1 MINDLATPKGLQNIS
16 QQLVTSEVSGSA
28 HSKEMMLAISKI
40 QIGDVLQGKLI
51 LENEQAM
58 LKLESGLKL
67 LANLPD
73 NLVFNKQ
80 LDFLV
85 MGKER
90 QRLLLEIVQNL
101 ESEGPT
107 TSLTEQAIQELA
119 IKDTPEMRQ
128 IVEQFVSK
136 QLPLVKEQLLQLL
149 HFSKSYDIPTEAL
162 VNLVSQKQVPQQS
175 ELHLLTGLKEDGVK
189 VLLPMLDDLIDTL
202 SPQQSR
208 EMVHSIAQLLKPDEI
223 RGVLLM
229 ENAIQ
234 HETGIS
240 QVSDEKGVS
249 IHLAQGEAI
258 PTEKLEVLQE
268 YLKQSIGAEIKS
280 PQWQSMLNKLL
291 EDVLQFTTH
300 DQLKKLS
307 KAFIHESLTVHLES
321 IENQEKD
328 EVEKM
333 TDTAARLKQITKVIE
348 EIATEGKEKANF
360 QMLEGAIEVLDKYN
374 TQGHYFCFPLQLKE
388 QNTTGE
394 LYFFKPKKKKGQQ
407 GQGMYIVLA
416 LNMPT
421 LNKIEVHLIEQS
433 EKINLK
439 IKVENEAIKKQL
451 EQYENVLLEEMKS
464 AEMPMEKI
472 VIELL
477 TEKKASLLKE
487 ESSVLCHLDFK
498 V

>member
-1 MINDLATPKGLQNIS
+1 MINDLANSKGLQNIS

-28 HSKEMMLAISKI
+28 HAKEMMLALSKI
-40 QIGDVLQGKLI
+40 QIGDLLQGKII
-51 LENEQAM
+51 LENEQTM
-58 LKLESGLKL
+58 LELESGLKL
-67 LANLPD
+67 LANLPG
-73 NLVFNKQ
+73 NLVFNKS

-90 QRLLLEIVQNL
+90 QHLLLEIAQKL
-101 ESEGPT
+101 ESERPA
-107 TSLTEQAIQELA
+107 TSLTDQAIQELA

-162 VNLVSQKQVPQQS
+162 VNLVSQKQVPQQG
-175 ELHLLTGLKEDGVK
+175 ELRLLSGLKEEGVK

-202 SPQQSR
+202 SPKQSKDL
-208 EMVHSIAQLLKPDEI
+208 VHTFSQLLKPDEI
-223 RGVLLM
+223 KDVFLKD
-229 ENAIQ
+229 NVFQ
-234 HETGIS
+234 HETSLS
-240 QVSDEKGVS
+240 QVHDEKGADV
-249 IHLAQGEAI
+249 HFAQGEAV
-258 PTEKLEVLQE
+258 PSEKLEVLQE
-268 YLKQSIGAEIKS
+268 YLKQSIGTEVKS

-291 EDVLQFTTH
+291 DDVLQFTTH
-300 DQLKKLS
+300 DQLNKLS
-307 KAFIHESLTVHLES
+307 KAFIRESLTVHLES

-328 EVEKM
+328 EIEKM

-348 EIATEGKEKANF
+348 EVATEGKEKVNF
-360 QMLEGAIEVLDKYN
+360 QMLEGAIELLDKYN
-374 TQGHYFCFPLQLKE
+374 TQGQYFCFPLQLKE

-394 LYFFKPKKKKGQQ
+394 LYFFKPKKQKGQQ

-421 LNKIEVHLIEQS
+421 LNKVEVHLIEKS
-433 EKINLK
+433 EKVNLK

-477 TEKKASLLKE
+477 TEKKESLLKD
-487 ESSVLCHLDFK
+487 ESSALCHLDFK